1 MSVSDDY
8 KRGWYDGYNA
18 KNKPQTPP
26 WEQPYMPALPTD
38 LPGFPGPGV
47 TGVTCSKCGMVWK
60 ISMAYSCPH
69 INCPVQPKATQ
80 GTVNE

>member
-1 MSVSDDY
+1 MSESDDY

-38 LPGFPGPGV
+38 LPQV
-47 TGVTCSKCGMVWK
+47 KCSKCGMVWK
-60 ISMAYSCPH
+60 GAMAYSCPH
-69 INCPVQPKATQ
+69 INCPVQPKATF
-80 GTVNE
+80 